1 MTTSIDNSVLI
12 DEDLWAEYVARHG
25 LGRARALLCEI
36 KGDLKTQRRARQPV
50 GKMSRAEAVDH
61 MKWTKSQARFEGLIN
76 SRLTEVEEA
85 LAERSPD
92 TGADSAR
99 GIRKGLVEAIDIIG
113 WLCKEIDDSEVEY
126 LLDERTI
133 VLGGET
139 MTLAQALDAG
149 RFN

>member
-1 MTTSIDNSVLI
+1 MTTTIDNSVLI
-12 DEDLWAEYVARHG
+12 DEGLWSEYVARHG

-36 KGDLKTQRRARQPV
+36 KNDLKTQRRARQPI
-50 GKMSRAEAVDH
+50 GKLNRAEATAH
-61 MKWTKSQARFEGLIN
+61 MEWTKSQARFEGLVN
-76 SRLTEVEEA
+76 RRLTEVEQA
-85 LAERSPD
+85 LADRAPD

-113 WLCKEIDDSEVEY
+113 WLCKEIDNSEVEY

-139 MTLAQALDAG
+139 MTLAEALDAG